1 MSNLAKQAVKIPSG
15 ISIKRIK
22 NLLLI
27 KGPLGQKTIS
37 LLVDVVLTEKNL
49 FVTENLLSQY
59 EKDKFKLNL
68 KALRG
73 TTIALIKQTFIGL
86 KSGFRIQLK
95 LVGVGFKVT
104 LEELQDGSFLI
115 LKLGY
120 SHSIA
125 IKIPSNLKVVC
136 LKNTSI
142 SILGSDKQKVN
153 NFAAIIRSYKKPE
166 PYKGKGILYHDEKIV
181 LKEGKRS

>member
-1 MSNLAKQAVKIPSG
+1 MSNLAKQVLKIPKG

-37 LLVDVVLTEKNL
+37 LLVDVILTKNDL
-49 FVTENLLSQY
+49 FITDNLLSQL
-59 EKDKFKLNL
+59 EKDKFKLNI

-73 TTIALIKQTFIGL
+73 TTVALIKQTLIGL
-86 KSGFRIQLK
+86 KSGFRVQLK
-95 LVGVGFKVT
+95 LVGVGYKVM
-104 LEELQDGSFLI
+104 LEEIQGVSFLI

-120 SHSIA
+120 SHHIS
-125 IKIPSNLKVVC
+125 IKIPSNLKVAC
-136 LKNTSI
+136 PKNTRI
-142 SILGSDKQKVN
+142 SILGANQQEVN
-153 NFAAIIRSYKKPE
+153 NFAAVIRSYKKPE
-166 PYKGKGILYHDEKIV
+166 PYKGKGILYHDEKII